1 MEWNC
6 CWSMNTV
13 TPFLIECIGDSEDVN
28 SDVHHVL
35 EEDESV
41 VMDGSE
47 GMSFR
52 FDDVDGDV
60 HYDDDDAQSCSYDH
74 SSYINSTCRY
84 GDHTQHDQSQR
95 LIFDDHEDGSID
107 DGDIDVI
114 NGDRKNNWGENKL
127 MLDSSK
133 PQNRSHKICADSS
146 NQREIDRKFWEACF
160 AT

>member
-47 GMSFR
+47 G
-52 FDDVDGDV
+52 
-60 HYDDDDAQSCSYDH
+60 
-74 SSYINSTCRY
+74 IY